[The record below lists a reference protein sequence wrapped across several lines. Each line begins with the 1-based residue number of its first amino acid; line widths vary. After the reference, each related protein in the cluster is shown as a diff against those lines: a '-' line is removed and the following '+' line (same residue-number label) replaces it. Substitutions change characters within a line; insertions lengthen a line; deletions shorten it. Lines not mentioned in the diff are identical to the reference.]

1 MAILGLRDTSNFVA
15 NQAPENWR
23 QGILLLYPNGAEAA
37 KAPLTALTSLMKSR
51 SVDDPR
57 YHWWE
62 KSLNDRRVALHAT
75 TAFNGGDI
83 LASTAGAVEVWV
95 LKADSDAL
103 QYKKNDLLMVE
114 QTKEIVQITEDPS
127 SNTQITVRRGF
138 AGTTPA
144 AVDPNGA
151 GINPNLICIASAF
164 EEGSRAPTGV
174 NFDPEEQFNYCQIFR
189 STLEMTN
196 TAMKTSLR
204 TGDQV
209 KEARR
214 ECLEYF
220 SVDMERAFFFGK
232 RSATTQNGKP
242 LRTTNGIL
250 NMIPAANQ
258 YAFSSGV
265 VTMDLLNAKLKDV
278 FAVGSS
284 EKMAFTGNGALL
296 AINECVRK
304 NTTWN
309 IQNGLKEYGMA
320 VTRIT
325 TPFGELVLK
334 SHPLFNQMAGGLN
347 EGTNAFNAWDTSM
360 FILDMANIGYVYVNG
375 RDVTYQKKLQ
385 DDGVDG
391 MQSGYIAE
399 CGLELH
405 HASTHHL
412 WTGVKT
418 GTKDT

>member
-15 NQAPENWR
+15 NARPYSWR
-23 QGILLLYPNGAEAA
+23 EGLLLLYPNGAEAN

-51 SVDDPR
+51 SVDDVDFR
-57 YHWWE
+57 WWE

-75 TAFNGGDI
+75 TAFNSGDI
-83 LASTAGAVEVWV
+83 LASTAGTVELWV
-95 LKADSDAL
+95 LAAGSDAK
-103 QYKKNDLLMVE
+103 QFKKNDLLLVE
-114 QTKEIVQITEDPS
+114 QSKEIVQITEDPS
-127 SNTQITVRRGF
+127 SDTQVTVRRGF
-138 AGTTPA
+138 GGSTTA
-144 AVDPNGA
+144 AVDPNGLA
-151 GINPNLICIASAF
+151 VNPNLVCIGSAF

-174 NFDPEEQFNYCQIFR
+174 NFDPTEQSNYCQIFR

-196 TAMKTSLR
+196 TAMKTRLR

-209 KEARR
+209 KEAKR

-232 RSATTQNGKP
+232 KGSTTQNGKP
-242 LRTTNGIL
+242 LRTTNGLL

-258 YAFSSGV
+258 VAFSSGV
-265 VTMDLLNAKLKDV
+265 VTMDLLNQRLKDV

-284 EKMAFTGNGALL
+284 EKLAFTGNTALL
-296 AINECVRK
+296 AINECIRK
-304 NTTWN
+304 NSTWD

-334 SHPLFNQMAGGLN
+334 PHPLFNQMNGGSN
-347 EGTNAFNAWDTSM
+347 GVSDYVGWDSSM
-360 FILDMANIGYVYVNG
+360 FIMDMANIGYVYLNG

-405 HASTHHL
+405 HASTHSL
-412 WTGVKT
+412 WTNVKT
-418 GTKDT
+418 GTRDT